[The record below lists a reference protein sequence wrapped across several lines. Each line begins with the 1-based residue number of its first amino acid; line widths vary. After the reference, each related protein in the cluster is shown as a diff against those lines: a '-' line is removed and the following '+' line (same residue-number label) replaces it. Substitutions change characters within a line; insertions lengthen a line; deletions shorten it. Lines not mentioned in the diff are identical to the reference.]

1 MQLHIKKRSLA
12 PVRRTERTVIP
23 CGYPDQN
30 LRRPSHRRVRPSQTG
45 SSAPALRAFLT
56 GRFSTGPLQNA
67 ARSHVQR
74 TGDPVCAVTSPV
86 DNRSRARPVGFCA
99 SLPPVSPPP
108 LRKPR
113 PHAKR
118 PADGARFRAA
128 PTHAE
133 NSRETC
139 PAGCETPPHPPFRRK
154 TSPFHFPAI
163 YAILYCKSIHPG
175 ERRPV
180 PWPCRNP
187 PNS

>member
-1 MQLHIKKRSLA
+1 MCREPGIPSARLQTPLTTGLVQGLL
-12 PVRRTERTVIP
+12 PRTFK
-23 CGYPDQN
+23 
-30 LRRPSHRRVRPSQTG
+30 L
-45 SSAPALRAFLT
+45 SSAVPMILRPAFRLNLQRVKLTLLKYINAKGRRGLKSPFNRGEHGSPAF
-56 GRFSTGPLQNA
+56 SA
-67 ARSHVQR
+67 
-74 TGDPVCAVTSPV
+74 
-86 DNRSRARPVGFCA
+86 
-99 SLPPVSPPP
+99 PPVSLPP

-113 PHAKR
+113 PRAKR

-128 PTHAE
+128 PSHAE

-139 PAGCETPPHPPFRRK
+139 PAGCGTPPHSPFRRK